1 MPWTLSRS
9 LRMKLLVMAVAAVG
23 FIAIFY
29 EREMLD
35 SRDARIESASDT
47 EPPTPG
53 RTVRFHVTA
62 YCKGEI
68 TAAGN
73 RVRAGMAAADPKVLP
88 LGSVIR
94 IEGVPAKYEG
104 IYTVLDTGPAV
115 QGRVLDIYMWSCYE
129 ALDFGRRPAAVTVL
143 RLGWDPEASV
153 R

>member
-9 LRMKLLVMAVAAVG
+9 LRMKLLVMALAAVG
-23 FIAIFY
+23 FIMVY
-29 EREMLD
+29 EGVVMD
-35 SRDARIESASDT
+35 SRQARIESASETDK
-47 EPPTPG
+47 PTPG
-53 RTVRFHVTA
+53 RTVRFQVTA
-62 YCKGEI
+62 YCKGQI

-115 QGRVLDIYMWSCYE
+115 QGRILDIYMWSCYE

>member
-23 FIAIFY
+23 FIAIYY
-29 EREMLD
+29 ERDMLD
-35 SRDARIESASDT
+35 SKVTRIESASET

-53 RTVRFHVTA
+53 RTVRFSVTA
-62 YCKGEI
+62 YCKGET
-68 TAAGN
+68 TAAGI

-94 IEGVPAKYEG
+94 LEGLPTAFEG
-104 IYTVLDTGPAV
+104 IYTVLDTGPEV
-115 QGRVLDIYMWSCYE
+115 QGRELDLYMWSCYD
-129 ALDFGRRPAAVTVL
+129 ALEFGRRPAAVTVL
-143 RLGWDPEASV
+143 RLGWDPKTSV